1 MVRQGQTIELAMSD
15 STFIAADL
23 KLTGMFHAPGQT
35 VVIAGRFE
43 GEMIADTVEIAQDAV
58 FEGLIRASTVTVG
71 GRFNGVLEADSL
83 TISEAAIVAG
93 ELITHALSVDSG
105 ADISGTVRRKPDQ
118 TNSSSS

>member
-1 MVRQGQTIELAMSD
+1 MSD

-35 VVIAGRFE
+35 VVIAGQFE

-105 ADISGTVRRKPDQ
+105 ADITGTVRRKPHQ